1 MTGILDWLRSP
12 EEKIAE
18 QRAAVSAD
26 LAYQRAQ
33 AAADMRA
40 VGTELVIKASIAAL
54 LVVGVGIGASYLA
67 RRRHA

>member
-1 MTGILDWLRSP
+1 MTGVLDWLVSP
-12 EEKIAE
+12 EQKIAE

-26 LAYQRAQ
+26 LSYQRAQ
-33 AAADMRA
+33 AAADMRR
-40 VGTELVIKASIAAL
+40 VGSELIVQASIAAL